1 MGENRNLD
9 RFSAILVV
17 FATIVTVIFN
27 SLAAAGYVNNVTPSD
42 ISSRYPTVVTP
53 AGYAFSIWSLIYLGL
68 IAFSVFQIL
77 PSQVERLRRIRT
89 VFIASCLLN
98 CAWVYFWHSGQ
109 IAVCFVIILLL
120 LATLILILVRLDGC
134 ATLGET
140 WLVQAPFGIYAGWV
154 TVASMANLAIML
166 AFLEV
171 RISRV
176 AEISLAVTLILTAAL
191 AAVIVRVKLQNFFYP
206 LAVAWA
212 VTAIAVKQS
221 GTTAIVAAAAAA
233 VVTCLI
239 TAGSFVVNLKD
250 STSE

>member
-9 RFSAILVV
+9 KFRAILVV
-17 FATIVTVIFN
+17 FATIATVIFN
-27 SLAAAGYVNNVTPSD
+27 SLAAAGYVNNVTPGD

-68 IAFSVFQIL
+68 IAFSIFQIL
-77 PSQVERLRRIRT
+77 PSQVERVRRIRT
-89 VFIASCLLN
+89 LFIASCLLN
-98 CAWVYFWHSGQ
+98 CAWIYFWHAGQ

-120 LATLILILVRLDGC
+120 LVTLILTLVKLKGC
-134 ATLGET
+134 ATISET
-140 WLVQAPFGIYAGWV
+140 WFVQAPFGIYAGWV

-171 RISRV
+171 EFSRL
-176 AEISLAVTLILTAAL
+176 AEVGLAVTLILIAGL
-191 AAVIVRVKLQNFFYP
+191 AAVIVRLKLQNFFYP

-221 GTTAIVAAAAAA
+221 GNTAIVVAAAAS

-239 TAGSFVVNLKD
+239 TAGSFVVNLRD